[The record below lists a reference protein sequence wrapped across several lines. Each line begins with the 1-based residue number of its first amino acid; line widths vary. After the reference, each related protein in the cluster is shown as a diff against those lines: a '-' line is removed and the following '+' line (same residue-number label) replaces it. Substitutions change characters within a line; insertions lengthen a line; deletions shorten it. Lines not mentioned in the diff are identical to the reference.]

1 MLSPLSDWCGV
12 GIKGRNLFLCNYP
25 YIRLSRNASWEII
38 YFHSR
43 EIIYFHVSFFW
54 IIFVN
59 QFCSIIFYGKS
70 LAHELW
76 NSCQLCSIH
85 LFARQFVCLGLIP
98 KVTVN
103 GKATTVMDRRSHRA
117 LLYKTEKMT
126 LSGFVFVVQ
135 QFKCSN
141 KYLRY

>member
-12 GIKGRNLFLCNYP
+12 GIKGRKLFLCNYP
-25 YIRLSRNASWEII
+25 YILLSRNA
-38 YFHSR
+38 SR

-59 QFCSIIFYGKS
+59 QLCSIIFYGKS

-85 LFARQFVCLGLIP
+85 LFARQFVCIELIP

-103 GKATTVMDRRSHRA
+103 GKLQLWWTDVLIELFYIKQKKWHFQV
-117 LLYKTEKMT
+117 LFLW
-126 LSGFVFVVQ
+126 
-135 QFKCSN
+135 SN
-141 KYLRY
+141 NLNVLTNIWDINACNL

>member
-12 GIKGRNLFLCNYP
+12 GIKGRKLFLCNYP
-25 YIRLSRNASWEII
+25 YILLSRNA
-38 YFHSR
+38 SR

-76 NSCQLCSIH
+76 NSCQLFSIH
-85 LFARQFVCLGLIP
+85 LFARQFVCIGLIP
-98 KVTVN
+98 KVIVK
-103 GKATTVMDRRSHRA
+103 GKATIVMDRCSHRA
-117 LLYKTEKMT
+117 LLYKTEKNST
-126 LSGFVFVVQ
+126 FRFCFCGPTF
-135 QFKCSN
+135 
-141 KYLRY
+141 